1 MNSRSKEK
9 DAINFIKSIKGIFKS
24 ITPKSLRRI
33 VNRYLYWQ
41 KFGLEENKN
50 LELKDKHL
58 GSRAFIIGNGPSI
71 LKQDLT
77 RLSNEVTFVLNSF
90 FHHPQYDQINPTYLC
105 SCDSGMYDIGYRKA
119 WFDLQNEKTKKTIK
133 LFPKLTEKIDRENNL
148 FQDHSVYYLHV
159 SVPFMAPLSSIK
171 YCATDLTQPLSSH
184 GLVFIDVAMLSA
196 YYMGIKEIYLLGMDG
211 GEINS
216 LEDYINYNFYGSDP
230 LVSLEEYT
238 DSYNKYFVDRTF
250 QTSRIGL
257 YEKSVDCI
265 SRTFA
270 KNGIKIFN
278 ATLNGDEIGFE
289 RIKFEHIFK

>member
-105 SCDSGMYDIGYRKA
+105 SCDSEMDDIGYRKA

-216 LEDYINYNFYGSDP
+216 LEDYMNYNFYGSDP
-230 LVSLEEYT
+230 LFSLEEYT
-238 DSYNKYFVDRTF
+238 DFYNKYFVDRTF

>member
-1 MNSRSKEK
+1 MN
-9 DAINFIKSIKGIFKS
+9 DI
-24 ITPKSLRRI
+24 SLRK
-33 VNRYLYWQ
+33 V
-41 KFGLEENKN
+41 
-50 LELKDKHL
+50 
-58 GSRAFIIGNGPSI
+58 
-71 LKQDLT
+71 
-77 RLSNEVTFVLNSF
+77 
-90 FHHPQYDQINPTYLC
+90 
-105 SCDSGMYDIGYRKA
+105 
-119 WFDLQNEKTKKTIK
+119 WFDLQNEKTRKTIK

-159 SVPFMAPLSSIK
+159 SVPFMAPLSSLK

-211 GEINS
+211 GKINS
-216 LEDYINYNFYGSDP
+216 LEDYMNYNFYGPDP
-230 LVSLEEYT
+230 LFSLEEYT
-238 DSYNKYFVDRTF
+238 NSYNHYFVDKNF
-250 QTSRIGL
+250 ETSRIGL

-270 KNGIKIFN
+270 ENGIKVFN